1 MSEVQ
6 SRIQDL
12 ITKFVAEVRDVALAE
27 ARAALAA
34 ALGGDV
40 SSTPINGNRAPK
52 VAKAPKEPKADRT
65 KGEKRSKDDLADL
78 RAKLVEF
85 ITANPGLRI
94 ELINKQMGLNAGDA
108 FLPLKRLLKEGAIST
123 QGARR
128 TTTYWP
134 GAGAAPKAKK
144 AKAKKAKESKPKK
157 ASKKKSAPKE
167 AALVSGE
174 GETPEAAAP
183 SFDEIKKAIETA
195 GGSVRGA
202 AKELGIAES
211 TLRRRVAKGE

>member
-40 SSTPINGNRAPK
+40 SSTPVNGNRASK
-52 VAKAPKEPKADRT
+52 TVKAVKEPKADRT

-85 ITANPGLRI
+85 ITANPGMRI

-128 TTTYWP
+128 ATTYWP

-144 AKAKKAKESKPKK
+144 AKAKKAKEGKPKK

-167 AALVSGE
+167 AASSE

-183 SFDEIKKAIETA
+183 SFEEIKKAIETA

-202 AKELGIAES
+202 AKELNLAES
-211 TLRRRVAKGE
+211 TLRRRIAKGE